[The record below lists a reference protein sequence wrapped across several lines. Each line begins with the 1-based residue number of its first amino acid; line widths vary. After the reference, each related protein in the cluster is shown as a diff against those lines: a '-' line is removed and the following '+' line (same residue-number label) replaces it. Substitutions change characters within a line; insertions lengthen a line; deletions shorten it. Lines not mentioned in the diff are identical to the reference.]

1 MWELPIPRL
10 ELLAGFFKS
19 VVSHLPAKWIPWR
32 AGWEHFNSQLAFGKS
47 LKPALGWGW
56 RTGQEKILLEEVG
69 SFAFKCNTVGV
80 IFNKMMGN
88 KKGSSFMETHFCLA
102 HQEAE
107 NQGAVNSNELWW
119 DVNLQ
124 RERDRERKTSLSLSD
139 QLWNSTQKGKHRSH
153 VNQAQQLRKH
163 RGCIVRWVKALPASS
178 CLCLEVTLTGRD
190 VMKEEMKKKPTYWN
204 QN

>member
-1 MWELPIPRL
+1 M
-10 ELLAGFFKS
+10 
-19 VVSHLPAKWIPWR
+19 
-32 AGWEHFNSQLAFGKS
+32 
-47 LKPALGWGW
+47 
-56 RTGQEKILLEEVG
+56 G

-124 RERDRERKTSLSLSD
+124 RERETERGKRLSLSLTSCETRHKRESID
-139 QLWNSTQKGKHRSH
+139 PMSTRLNSCENTEAALYGGWRRCPPAPAFALKLPWRGETWWRKKWKRNPPTGIKIRTGKTLS
-153 VNQAQQLRKH
+153 LS
-163 RGCIVRWVKALPASS
+163 ISVKAIPLLRAAVLAEIVLPQMLFWSIW
-178 CLCLEVTLTGRD
+178 LGV
-190 VMKEEMKKKPTYWN
+190 
-204 QN
+204 